1 MTKKQL
7 MTFLILAV
15 TTLVSTES
23 LAQSINFNYTDG
35 SSASYA
41 LQDVRRVDFTGVMM
55 NLHLNDGT
63 VYSWNISSVG
73 YYEYDGLPLKI
84 EDWLGKVNER
94 QVKVFPNPASGE
106 QTLALLL
113 PNEEQLQMRV
123 YDALGI
129 IVLERDLGRLSKGEH
144 IFPIGLNEAVGNYT
158 LLLYNAKFSVSKK
171 LIRIK

>member
-1 MTKKQL
+1 MKKL
-7 MTFLILAV
+7 NLLLLLCIGMFLGTAGF
-15 TTLVSTES
+15 
-23 LAQSINFNYTDG
+23 AQSIYFNYTSG
-35 SSASYA
+35 SNASYA
-41 LQDVRRVDFTGVMM
+41 LQDVRRIDFTGVMM

-63 VYSWNISSVG
+63 VYSWNITSVD
-73 YYEYDGLPLKI
+73 YYEYEPNIPTNID
-84 EDWLGKVNER
+84 DWLKKVNDR

-123 YDALGI
+123 HDAAGKV
-129 IVLERDLGRLSKGEH
+129 VLERDLGRLSKGEH

-158 LLLYNAKFSVSKK
+158 LLLYNANYSVTKK